1 MIADDLKALFDSKN
15 LNNRQVAK
23 LSGISESSISRILR
37 KETEDP
43 GFQTIAHLV
52 KTVGGSLD
60 VMTGIASATD
70 PVVALKASYDAL
82 LASKGELLA
91 EKDKEIA
98 HRNAQ
103 IAEKRRTIHL
113 LSWICLGLFI
123 FFVLTEGLF
132 VFDFLNPDLGWI
144 QRALERMQTGM
155 I

>member
-15 LNNRQVAK
+15 LSNRQVAK

-82 LASKGELLA
+82 LASRGELLA

-98 HRNAQ
+98 HREATHDSLVVLDMSRPFC
-103 IAEKRRTIHL
+103 IL
-113 LSWICLGLFI
+113 YPDGGFICF
-123 FFVLTEGLF
+123 
-132 VFDFLNPDLGWI
+132 
-144 QRALERMQTGM
+144 
-155 I
+155 

>member
-15 LNNRQVAK
+15 LSNRQVAK

-60 VMTGIASATD
+60 VMTGIVSPTD

-98 HRNAQ
+98 HRDAQ
-103 IAEKRRTIHL
+103 IIEKRRTIHL
-113 LSWICLGLFI
+113 LSWICTGLFV
-123 FFVLTEGLF
+123 FFILTVALF
-132 VFDFLNPDLGWI
+132 VFDFLNPDRGWI
-144 QRALERMQTGM
+144 RYALERLQTGM
-155 I
+155 L